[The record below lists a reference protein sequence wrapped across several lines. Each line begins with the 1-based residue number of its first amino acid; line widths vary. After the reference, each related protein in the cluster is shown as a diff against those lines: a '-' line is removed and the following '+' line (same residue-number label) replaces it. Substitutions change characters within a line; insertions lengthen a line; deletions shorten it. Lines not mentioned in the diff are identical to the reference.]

1 MEQLTDTGC
10 LISFLRRKLVFVVKI
25 FKLRL
30 APRKSMPA
38 SFFGRCHRCRFF
50 PTKVAVAPI
59 VNRFLVE
66 QSTCRHITTSLR
78 LNLIESSLL
87 LNNSFNPP
95 SKIVK
100 FMINTDK
107 SVIVIREIFESLQ
120 RSGTISAA
128 ALFSHETV
136 LLGINSQL
144 DSLGFVT
151 FISDLEERISADT
164 GRDIYLVL
172 EDIGEFNLNNP
183 SLTVKALA
191 TYVAK
196 LTG

>member
-1 MEQLTDTGC
+1 
-10 LISFLRRKLVFVVKI
+10 
-25 FKLRL
+25 
-30 APRKSMPA
+30 
-38 SFFGRCHRCRFF
+38 
-50 PTKVAVAPI
+50 
-59 VNRFLVE
+59 
-66 QSTCRHITTSLR
+66 
-78 LNLIESSLL
+78 
-87 LNNSFNPP
+87 
-95 SKIVK
+95 
-100 FMINTDK
+100 MINTDK